1 MWAGCIVGF
10 GNTGGECGLEQEKDK
25 EAGSFNTT
33 GFMGWGVG
41 VSPKGCVDMHGCL
54 RPNRRGSG

>member
-1 MWAGCIVGF
+1 MGGF
-10 GNTGGECGLEQEKDK
+10 GNTAGGCGLEQEKDK

-33 GFMGWGVG
+33 GFMGG

-54 RPNRRGSG
+54 RPNRRGSGESLWRK